1 MVLKHTFLFFYV
13 YEEVHIGLFFLFLL
27 EQHEHIASLGCM
39 SEFLL

>member
-13 YEEVHIGLFFLFLL
+13 YEGVHIGLFLFL